1 MAKTA
6 LYILQQA
13 RELVAEKWI
22 KGSMAVRPDLQAIT
36 PWADSACG
44 WCAVGAIIAQEK
56 PDDQDVNYYHFE
68 SFSFN
73 VQAAL
78 IVLAQHVPGWSVE
91 DKSIQTILSFN
102 DHQLFKDPALCSY
115 RPQPAPPAILELFDR
130 AIARL
135 ETQA

>member
-22 KGSMAVRPDLQAIT
+22 TGSMAIRPDLQAIQ
-36 PWADSACG
+36 PWTDSACG
-44 WCAVGAIIAQEK
+44 WCAAGAIIAQEE
-56 PDDQDVNYYHFE
+56 PDDQYADCYLFE
-68 SFSFN
+68 SLSFN

-78 IVLAQHVPGWSVE
+78 IVLAQHVPGWSVGDTPIE
-91 DKSIQTILSFN
+91 TILTFN
-102 DHQLFKDPALCSY
+102 DDQRLVFRMANTH
-115 RPQPAPPAILELFDR
+115 RPQPAPLTILDLFDR